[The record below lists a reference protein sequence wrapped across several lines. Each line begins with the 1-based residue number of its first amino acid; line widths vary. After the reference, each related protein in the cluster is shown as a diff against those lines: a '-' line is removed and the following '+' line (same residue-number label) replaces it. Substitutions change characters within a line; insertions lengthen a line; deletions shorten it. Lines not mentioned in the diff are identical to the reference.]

1 METGDV
7 VRITENTEL
16 TARWTAN
23 TYTVSFDA
31 GEVGVSPSYKDVIF
45 GDTYGEMPEPVRD
58 GFNFDGWFT
67 AADGG
72 TQVTDTDT
80 VDITS
85 DTTLY
90 AHWTEIVS

>member
-1 METGDV
+1 M
-7 VRITENTEL
+7 RITENTEL
-16 TARWTAN
+16 TARWTVN